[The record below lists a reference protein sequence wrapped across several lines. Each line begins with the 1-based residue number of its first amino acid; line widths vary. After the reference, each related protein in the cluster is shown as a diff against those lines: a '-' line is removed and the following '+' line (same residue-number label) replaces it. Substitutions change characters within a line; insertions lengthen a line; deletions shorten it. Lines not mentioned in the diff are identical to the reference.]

1 VPTTSH
7 GWRSLFWFGAG
18 PPVLIIAF
26 RWWLPETN
34 ASQVMRAER
43 EAALAHGQDS
53 GITASTGAKA
63 WLRDVRVSL
72 KENWFLFIYMVVLMT
87 GFNSCSH
94 GSQDLYPTF
103 LKNRKSIASTKTYS

>member
-1 VPTTSH
+1 MPTTTH

-18 PPVLIIAF
+18 PPILIIAF

-43 EAALAHGQDS
+43 ESAMAQKQGSNTNA
-53 GITASTGAKA
+53 ITGATA
-63 WLRDVRVSL
+63 WLRDVRKSL
-72 KENWFLFIYMVVLMT
+72 RENWFLFIYMVVLMT
-87 GFNSCSH
+87 GLNSCSH

-103 LKNRKSIASTKTYS
+103 LKNRKAPAFIVIL